1 MAASIDVVSA
11 GLAEPLATMG
21 VDLEEVQIQRA
32 GRREVVRVVIDRDGG
47 IDLDVIAAA
56 SQVVSVLLESE
67 PLASQ
72 FAGAYVLEVTSPGVD
87 RPLTRPTHWRRA
99 RGRIVVASK
108 RDGSSVTGR
117 IVEVTDESVTL
128 QPSVGDPVVMPV
140 ADLVS
145 GAVQVEFNRI
155 DEAVIE
161 EAQE

>member
-1 MAASIDVVSA
+1 MAASIEVVSA
-11 GLAEPLATMG
+11 GLSDPLATMG

-32 GRREVVRVVIDRDGG
+32 GRREVVRVIIDRDGG

-56 SQVVSVLLESE
+56 SQVVSALLESE

-87 RPLTRPTHWRRA
+87 RPLTRPVHWRRA
-99 RGRIVVASK
+99 RGRLVAAAR

-117 IVEVTDESVTL
+117 VVEVTDETVTV
-128 QPSVGDPVVMPV
+128 QPSAGDPVVIPV
-140 ADLVS
+140 AELVS

-155 DEAVIE
+155 DDTVVE